1 MKIIGF
7 GALVIENLMEP
18 NELAAPAKE
27 ILIITK
33 TYGFA
38 GLVIKSLLKGLSL
51 YAAACVS

>member
-1 MKIIGF
+1 MIGF
-7 GALVIENLMEP
+7 GALVVENLMEP

-51 YAAACVS
+51 FAAACVS